1 MQTVKS
7 KTFVLTL
14 TAVLM
19 ALEVVLTTLS
29 FPIVATQGYIHL
41 GDSIIFLSVFLIHE
55 AYAIVAIPLG
65 AALAD
70 AILGV
75 AFWSPW
81 TFVIKGLM
89 VIVIAF
95 IAHKN
100 QGKNAKKIVE
110 IASMVASGAVMVAGY
125 YIAECV
131 IAGNAT
137 VGLVAIPWNIVQ
149 MVVGIVIA
157 QVVLGQLSKFSF
169 TKDIVRN
176 RDAFIDN
183 K

>member
-41 GDSIIFLSVFLIHE
+41 GDSIIFLSVFLIPE

-75 AFWSPW
+75 AFWSY
-81 TFVIKGLM
+81 G
-89 VIVIAF
+89 
-95 IAHKN
+95 
-100 QGKNAKKIVE
+100 
-110 IASMVASGAVMVAGY
+110 S
-125 YIAECV
+125 
-131 IAGNAT
+131 
-137 VGLVAIPWNIVQ
+137 
-149 MVVGIVIA
+149 
-157 QVVLGQLSKFSF
+157 
-169 TKDIVRN
+169 
-176 RDAFIDN
+176 
-183 K
+183 

>member
-1 MQTVKS
+1 
-7 KTFVLTL
+7 
-14 TAVLM
+14 
-19 ALEVVLTTLS
+19 
-29 FPIVATQGYIHL
+29 
-41 GDSIIFLSVFLIHE
+41 
-55 AYAIVAIPLG
+55 
-65 AALAD
+65 
-70 AILGV
+70 
-75 AFWSPW
+75 
-81 TFVIKGLM
+81 M

-169 TKDIVRN
+169 TKDIVKN